1 MSGRK
6 WDPPSTKERQLCSL
20 GWLSTSGNWFWSKWE
35 EIETELFSIQ
45 RSRNVCTIDPIN
57 NLISRH
63 LPLQYTT
70 KAKMERFGV
79 LLCSYTYILVYS
91 VDILECVS
99 GWVVSHFYCPLQKFN
114 YRGVVMFMYIYFS
127 LFSWHFGVCIGMG
140 SKSFL
145 FALSKNLIIQ

>member
-1 MSGRK
+1 MRPTVDQRGRNYAV
-6 WDPPSTKERQLCSL
+6 WVDCPLVAIGFGR
-20 GWLSTSGNWFWSKWE
+20 NWKRDK
-35 EIETELFSIQ
+35 ELFSIQ

-99 GWVVSHFYCPLQKFN
+99 GWVVSHFYFPLQKFN

-127 LFSWHFGVCIGMG
+127 LFS
-140 SKSFL
+140 
-145 FALSKNLIIQ
+145 